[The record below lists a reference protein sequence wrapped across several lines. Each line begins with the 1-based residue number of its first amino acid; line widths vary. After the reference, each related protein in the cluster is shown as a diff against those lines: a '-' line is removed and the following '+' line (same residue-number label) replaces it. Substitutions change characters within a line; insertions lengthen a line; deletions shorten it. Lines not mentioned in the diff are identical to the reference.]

1 MKILITNDDGVFAP
15 ALPHL
20 IRWARKF
27 GEVVAVA
34 PKVEQSGKSHAIDF
48 TRPIEIKQVE
58 IAPDI
63 TAWSMDSTPA
73 DCVRFALDQLG
84 RDFDLLLSGVNR
96 GYNLGGDIVY
106 SGTIGAIFEGARQ
119 GLSGIALSAPPESH
133 IDAVK
138 ELDRVFDY
146 LSTHRL
152 LEKNCL
158 YNINIP
164 PLVEGIRITRQGG
177 IYFTDRFIPIG
188 NDLYIQEGEPSVG
201 DISDTSVDISAV
213 HSNLISVSP
222 LCAHRTEMDVFRQ
235 LRERSSEFQSFR

>member
-20 IRWARKF
+20 IRWARQY

-84 RDFDLLLSGVNR
+84 RDFDLLLSGINR

-119 GLSGIALSAPPESH
+119 GLSGIALSAPPETH
-133 IDAVK
+133 VDAVK
-138 ELDRVFDY
+138 ELDRVMDY
-146 LSTHRL
+146 IQTHQL
-152 LEKNCL
+152 MEQNCL
-158 YNINIP
+158 YNVNIP
-164 PLVEGIRITRQGG
+164 PVANGICITRQGG
-177 IYFTDRFIPIG
+177 LYFTDRFIAIG
-188 NDLYIQEGEPSVG
+188 NDLYIQEGEPAPG
-201 DISDTSVDISAV
+201 DISDTTIDISAV
-213 HSNLISVSP
+213 HNNLISITP
-222 LCAHRTEMDVFRQ
+222 LAAHRTEMTVFTKLLQ
-235 LRERSSEFQSFR
+235 G

>member
-20 IRWARKF
+20 IRWARQF
-27 GEVVAVA
+27 GEVIAVA

-48 TRPIEIKQVE
+48 TRPMEIKKVAIGGE
-58 IAPDI
+58 IGEDI
-63 TAWSMDSTPA
+63 TAYSVDSTPA

-119 GLSGIALSAPPESH
+119 GLPGIALSAFPANH
-133 IDAVK
+133 IEAVK
-138 ELDRVFDY
+138 ELDRVVAYFNE
-146 LSTHRL
+146 RKL
-152 LEKNCL
+152 LEQNCL
-158 YNINIP
+158 YNVNIP
-164 PLVEGIRITRQGG
+164 PVVEGIRITRQGG

-188 NDLYIQEGEPSVG
+188 DDQYVQEGEPSIG
-201 DISDTSVDISAV
+201 DLSDTSIDISAI
-213 HSNLISVSP
+213 HSNLISITPLSP
-222 LCAHRTEMDVFRQ
+222 HRTDFEVFRKLTQ
-235 LRERSSEFQSFR
+235 